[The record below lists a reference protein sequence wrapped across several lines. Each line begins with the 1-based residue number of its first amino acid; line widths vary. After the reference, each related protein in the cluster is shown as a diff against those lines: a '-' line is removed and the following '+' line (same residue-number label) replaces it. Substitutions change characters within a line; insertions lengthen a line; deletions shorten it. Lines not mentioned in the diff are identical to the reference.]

1 MIKLNEKEK
10 ELFKKLK
17 KSRFFRLIIFFLFFS
32 AIVDIYRF
40 ILQPYVFSIYRTDLE
55 IAQKYEPNHGSL
67 LFPDLKKGKRSGKQR
82 VRGLHEIHEICYKIN
97 WKVEEVTEDESIIY
111 YICNTKGRYIIDNF
125 KNIYPSS
132 ERNMINKFSDIII
145 DEYEYKNLEFLNF
158 IDDKIIVEFHIK
170 NKRIINIENKNI
182 TTWKDGSSILIIK
195 ENNYNPY
202 NYIYFFKNNSYDPNY
217 VGFKTFRNNMK
228 NFYIHYEKL
237 YKRRK

>member
-1 MIKLNEKEK
+1 MFKLNEKEK
-10 ELFKKLK
+10 ELFEKLK
-17 KSRFFRLIIFFLFFS
+17 KSKFFIRIIFLFVFMI
-32 AIVDIYRF
+32 IVDVYRF
-40 ILQPYVFSIYRTDLE
+40 ILEPYVFSIYRTDLE
-55 IAQKYEPNHGSL
+55 IAQRYEPNHESL
-67 LFPDLKKGKRSGKQR
+67 IFSRNHRGNRRIK
-82 VRGLHEIHEICYKIN
+82 GLHEISEICTYKT
-97 WKVEEVTEDESIIY
+97 WKVEKLTEKESKIY
-111 YICNTKGRYIIDNF
+111 YICNTKGRYIIDDF

-228 NFYIHYEKL
+228 NFYTHYEKL

>member
-67 LFPDLKKGKRSGKQR
+67 LFPEKGKRNRKQR
-82 VRGLHEIHEICYKIN
+82 VRGLHEISEICSSITWQVEKIAE
-97 WKVEEVTEDESIIY
+97 KESKIY

>member
-17 KSRFFRLIIFFLFFS
+17 KSRFFRLIIFFLFFC

-55 IAQKYEPNHGSL
+55 IAQKYEPNHESL

-82 VRGLHEIHEICYKIN
+82 VRGLHEISEICTKRTWQVEKIAE
-97 WKVEEVTEDESIIY
+97 KESKIY

-125 KNIYPSS
+125 KNIYPMNDRYII
-132 ERNMINKFSDIII
+132 EKFTDIYVNEYNNKD
-145 DEYEYKNLEFLNF
+145 LEFLDF
-158 IDDKIIVEFHIK
+158 IEDKIIVEFHIK
-170 NKRIINIENKNI
+170 NKKIIDIENKNI
-182 TTWKDGSSILIIK
+182 TTWKEGFSTFNIPNDY
-195 ENNYNPY
+195 YNY
-202 NYIYFFKNNSYDPNY
+202 NYIHIFNEESYNPDY
-217 VGFKTFRNNMK
+217 IGFERFRKNMK
-228 NFYIHYEKL
+228 KFYTHYENL